1 MKTKRNNYFP
11 EKRLLLFEE
20 FRLEIDND
28 KPYKRIFSVNGKKA
42 ISWKT
47 VNPELKGDLKIT
59 FETNRGD
66 KVIADFEDIGNKTE
80 KRGKFM
86 VCNYEMVEG
95 SSSDGQ
101 IYTADVFHKKD
112 PSGLSWEISK
122 IKIR

>member
-1 MKTKRNNYFP
+1 MGNKRDNSSTG
-11 EKRLLLFEE
+11 KKLLLFEE
-20 FRLEIDND
+20 FRLGIEEDR
-28 KPYKRIFSVNGKKA
+28 PYKRVFLGDGKKA

-47 VNPELKGDLKIT
+47 INPELKGDLKIT

-66 KVIADFEDIGNKTE
+66 KVIADFEDVGNKPEE
-80 KRGKFM
+80 KGKIM

-112 PSGLSWEISK
+112 SSGLSWKIFKIEI
-122 IKIR
+122 R